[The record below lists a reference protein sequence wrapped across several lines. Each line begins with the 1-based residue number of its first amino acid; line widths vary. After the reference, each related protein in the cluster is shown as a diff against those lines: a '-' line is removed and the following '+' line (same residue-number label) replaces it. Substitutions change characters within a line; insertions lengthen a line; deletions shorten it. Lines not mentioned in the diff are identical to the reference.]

1 MQPGWPR
8 LSKLSRPSDSAI
20 DALESIPGYIQCTL
34 KKYLSLSPFFPT
46 SPKADRAT
54 AHAAPAGAVPRRGGD
69 PPPHPPL
76 HLPLSPHPLLPLL
89 ARSLSLSPRRGRQ
102 RQRPPHAAHVR
113 PHTGHPRPWSAA
125 NGLRQW
131 PPARL
136 PLSVVSSRQST
147 AAVAQLRGCI
157 CRYVTLFFSYFIP
170 WLLPRSPLPHGRA
183 QQQAA
188 DLLRCLCSRI
198 MAAVTRC
205 HGGWPAG

>member
-1 MQPGWPR
+1 
-8 LSKLSRPSDSAI
+8 
-20 DALESIPGYIQCTL
+20 
-34 KKYLSLSPFFPT
+34 
-46 SPKADRAT
+46 DRAT

-157 CRYVTLFFSYFIP
+157 CRQRISSGACALESWRLSRGATVDGLQGNPFASI
-170 WLLPRSPLPHGRA
+170 LLCWIGYL
-183 QQQAA
+183 QVN
-188 DLLRCLCSRI
+188 
-198 MAAVTRC
+198 M
-205 HGGWPAG
+205 